1 MGPGHPQLRV
11 LQQALFSGTQDFT
24 LQRMIGDHLNMDDL
38 HLGGWVSN
46 VVTKRKPEP
55 QSAGSIQSICVRMKC
70 VTCHVSRVTCL
81 LSDTAALNIG
91 DEEIMAC
98 METRMGAAA
107 AEQKFTQQQTAL
119 SRRYQAQLTARRCT
133 GNWAD

>member
-98 METRMGAAA
+98 MWRHGWGPRQPSRSSHSSRPHYRAVTRH
-107 AEQKFTQQQTAL
+107 
-119 SRRYQAQLTARRCT
+119 S
-133 GNWAD
+133 